1 MVRLGCEALFGPDCF
16 LLQVPPIV
24 NGKTDGRG
32 QARIADTF
40 SKLELPPLRPS
51 IGETNRHRDPAL
63 TPGLAPRVCTGP
75 STSWPA
81 SGHEKVVDAVA

>member
-40 SKLELPPLRPS
+40 SKLELPPASSVDWRDEQASRP
-51 IGETNRHRDPAL
+51 GAH
-63 TPGLAPRVCTGP
+63 PRSCATRLDGP
-75 STSWPA
+75 F
-81 SGHEKVVDAVA
+81 H